1 MIKISYRFSILI
13 FLIVIIIITLSFC
26 KYRNEYFSNIYNI
39 ELMPN
44 LLFSEDDN
52 IIILH
57 KNDENIKKKI
67 FKEFTEFTFK
77 KNLNFY
83 YSNLKIYNS
92 SDLKNGFFFKPIQ
105 IKDMIVGFHHFK

>member
-13 FLIVIIIITLSFC
+13 FLIVIMIITLSFC

-44 LLFSEDDN
+44 LLFIEDDN

-57 KNDENIKKKI
+57 KNDENIKKKYL
-67 FKEFTEFTFK
+67 
-77 KNLNFY
+77 KNLL
-83 YSNLKIYNS
+83 NLP
-92 SDLKNGFFFKPIQ
+92 LKKTLIFTIQ
-105 IKDMIVGFHHFK
+105 I